1 MAPPS
6 PLTMPLKLPVA
17 LVIVKVWLPN
27 TVVPVPARLMTL
39 VPDVVLLISKLA
51 SFVTPL
57 EDAIL
62 PEPDKAKVPLLMVVA
77 PSKVLTL
84 VSVKVPAPVLV
95 KVAPVPWRM
104 APIVMGLASL
114 LLIAKVEPVT

>member
-1 MAPPS
+1 MMMAPPS

-17 LVIVKVWLPN
+17 LVIVRVWLPN
-27 TVVPVPARLMTL
+27 TVVPLPAKLITL
-39 VPDVVLLISKLA
+39 VPDVVPAISKLA

-62 PEPDKAKVPLLMVVA
+62 PEPDKAKVPALMVVA
-77 PSKVLTL
+77 PSKVLAL

-95 KVAPVPWRM
+95 KVAPVPWSFWVIDI
-104 APIVMGLASL
+104 AVPL
-114 LLIAKVEPVT
+114 LNT